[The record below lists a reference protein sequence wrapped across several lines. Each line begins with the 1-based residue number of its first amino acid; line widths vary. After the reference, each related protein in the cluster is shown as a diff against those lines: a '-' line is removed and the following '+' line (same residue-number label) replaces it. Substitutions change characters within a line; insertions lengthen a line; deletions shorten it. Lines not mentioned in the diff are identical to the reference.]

1 MTLLF
6 SLLLAAGI
14 GLVVFCLLRGDLH
27 TIRFYPWL
35 CFWLSLGLGLGITSG
50 GLFVWSILFHPSAG
64 YILAELGLLAALAV
78 ALLYR
83 VTTKTLAAPSQ
94 TQPGHASGWGSS
106 ALLHAF
112 FYCLLISSLVSF
124 TFLSA
129 AKPHGG
135 WDAWA
140 IWNLRARFLFLG
152 GERWLDGFSG
162 ALGWSHPDY
171 PLLLPGLVARAW
183 IYTGQNTVIAPT
195 LIGMLFTFATLGL
208 LVSSLGV
215 LRGKS
220 QGLIAGIVL
229 MGTPFFLEHGAS
241 QQADIPLGFY
251 ILATLVLVCLAEHLP
266 AGKNSWMALAG
277 VTAGFTAWTKNEGL
291 LFLTSVIAARLAVT
305 VGRKE
310 HRGGPSQWLFF
321 TLGLLPIVAIF
332 SYFKLR
338 LAPFNDPLLTQGWQ
352 PAIGK
357 LGDLSRYL
365 QVWKALLWELGSFGN
380 WIIPLPLVLA
390 CYALVMGK
398 PSQIKGRQEVG
409 AAVGALF
416 LVLVGYFLVYVL
428 TPDNLD
434 WHLKTSLAR
443 LLLQLWPSF
452 IFVFFLLV
460 NPVEPAMA
468 DRAS

>member
-1 MTLLF
+1 
-6 SLLLAAGI
+6 
-14 GLVVFCLLRGDLH
+14 
-27 TIRFYPWL
+27 
-35 CFWLSLGLGLGITSG
+35 
-50 GLFVWSILFHPSAG
+50 
-64 YILAELGLLAALAV
+64 
-78 ALLYR
+78 
-83 VTTKTLAAPSQ
+83 
-94 TQPGHASGWGSS
+94 
-106 ALLHAF
+106 
-112 FYCLLISSLVSF
+112 
-124 TFLSA
+124 
-129 AKPHGG
+129 
-135 WDAWA
+135 
-140 IWNLRARFLFLG
+140 
-152 GERWLDGFSG
+152 
-162 ALGWSHPDY
+162 
-171 PLLLPGLVARAW
+171 
-183 IYTGQNTVIAPT
+183 
-195 LIGMLFTFATLGL
+195 
-208 LVSSLGV
+208 
-215 LRGKS
+215 
-220 QGLIAGIVL
+220 
-229 MGTPFFLEHGAS
+229 
-241 QQADIPLGFY
+241 
-251 ILATLVLVCLAEHLP
+251 
-266 AGKNSWMALAG
+266 
-277 VTAGFTAWTKNEGL
+277 
-291 LFLTSVIAARLAVT
+291 
-305 VGRKE
+305 
-310 HRGGPSQWLFF
+310 
-321 TLGLLPIVAIF
+321 VAIF

>member
-1 MTLLF
+1 M
-6 SLLLAAGI
+6 
-14 GLVVFCLLRGDLH
+14 
-27 TIRFYPWL
+27 
-35 CFWLSLGLGLGITSG
+35 
-50 GLFVWSILFHPSAG
+50 
-64 YILAELGLLAALAV
+64 
-78 ALLYR
+78 
-83 VTTKTLAAPSQ
+83 
-94 TQPGHASGWGSS
+94 
-106 ALLHAF
+106 
-112 FYCLLISSLVSF
+112 
-124 TFLSA
+124 
-129 AKPHGG
+129 
-135 WDAWA
+135 
-140 IWNLRARFLFLG
+140 
-152 GERWLDGFSG
+152 
-162 ALGWSHPDY
+162 
-171 PLLLPGLVARAW
+171 
-183 IYTGQNTVIAPT
+183 
-195 LIGMLFTFATLGL
+195 
-208 LVSSLGV
+208 
-215 LRGKS
+215 
-220 QGLIAGIVL
+220 
-229 MGTPFFLEHGAS
+229 
-241 QQADIPLGFY
+241 
-251 ILATLVLVCLAEHLP
+251 
-266 AGKNSWMALAG
+266 
-277 VTAGFTAWTKNEGL
+277 
-291 LFLTSVIAARLAVT
+291 
-305 VGRKE
+305 GRKE

-460 NPVEPAMA
+460 NPVEPAIA